1 MPMVSGSCQIPN
13 DKRPCTSNPYHQRPQ
28 SWRVSHL
35 ATGSEGLDELL
46 EGGFEGGS
54 ITLLFGEAGSGKT
67 NICLQIARNVAV
79 TGKKVVYIDTEGVS
93 LERLK
98 QIAGESYEEV
108 MKNVLFFEPHSFD
121 DQEKYV
127 DKACKLAESSLDV
140 GVIILDSATIHYRLT
155 RNDEEKGI
163 RKSLSPQL
171 AKLLAVA
178 RGKDLP
184 VVLTSQVY
192 TDIEKGTFE
201 PLGGHV
207 LLHNAKAI
215 IRLDKVG
222 AVGTRRAVIIKHR
235 HLEEGRRAEFK
246 LTQTGVV

>member
-1 MPMVSGSCQIPN
+1 MA
-13 DKRPCTSNPYHQRPQ
+13 
-28 SWRVSHL
+28 HL
-35 ATGSEGLDELL
+35 PIGAASLDDLLGGGLETGA
-46 EGGFEGGS
+46 

-67 NICLQIARNVAV
+67 NICLQVARNVAL
-79 TGKKVVYIDTEGVS
+79 TDKKVVYIDTEGVS
-93 LERLK
+93 LERLQ
-98 QIAGESYEEV
+98 QIAGEVYEEV

-121 DQEKYV
+121 EQEKFV
-127 DKACKLAESSLDV
+127 DKAVRLAESSLEV

-155 RNDEEKGI
+155 RNDEERGI

-178 RGKDLP
+178 RTKDIP
-184 VVLTSQVY
+184 VLLTSQVY

-215 IRLDKVG
+215 IRLDKVST
-222 AVGTRRAVIIKHR
+222 GTRRAVIIKHR

-246 LTQTGVV
+246 LVMAGVA

>member
-1 MPMVSGSCQIPN
+1 VA
-13 DKRPCTSNPYHQRPQ
+13 
-28 SWRVSHL
+28 HL
-35 ATGSEGLDELL
+35 STGSKALDDLL
-46 EGGFEGGS
+46 EGGFEGGA

-67 NICLQIARNVAV
+67 NICLQIASMVAAA
-79 TGKKVVYIDTEGVS
+79 GKKVVYIDTEGVS

-98 QIAGESYEEV
+98 QIAGEGYEEAIT
-108 MKNVLFFEPHSFD
+108 NILFFEPHNFD
-121 DQEKYV
+121 DQEKFV
-127 DKACKLAESSLDV
+127 DKAVKLAESSLEV

-155 RNDEEKGI
+155 RNDEERGV

-171 AKLLAVA
+171 AKLLSAA
-178 RGKDLP
+178 RSKDVP
-184 VVLTSQVY
+184 IVLTSQVY

-222 AVGTRRAVIIKHR
+222 TNTRRAVIIKHR
-235 HLEEGRRAEFK
+235 HLEEGRRTDFRITK
-246 LTQTGVV
+246 DGVA

>member
-1 MPMVSGSCQIPN
+1 M
-13 DKRPCTSNPYHQRPQ
+13 
-28 SWRVSHL
+28 SHL
-35 ATGSEGLDELL
+35 PIGAASLDDLL
-46 EGGFEGGS
+46 AGGFEGGA

-67 NICLQIARNVAV
+67 NICLQVARNIALA
-79 TGKKVVYIDTEGVS
+79 GKKVVYIDTEGVS

-98 QIAGESYEEV
+98 QIAGEAYDYV

-121 DQEKYV
+121 EQEKFV
-127 DKACKLAESSLDV
+127 DKAVRLAESSLEV

-155 RNDEEKGI
+155 RNDEERGI

-178 RGKDLP
+178 RNKDIP
-184 VVLTSQVY
+184 VILTSQVY
-192 TDIEKGTFE
+192 TDLEKGTFE

-215 IRLDKVG
+215 IRLEKVST
-222 AVGTRRAVIIKHR
+222 GTRRAVIIKHR

-246 LTQTGVV
+246 LVKNGVA

>member
-1 MPMVSGSCQIPN
+1 
-13 DKRPCTSNPYHQRPQ
+13 
-28 SWRVSHL
+28 
-35 ATGSEGLDELL
+35 LDDLL
-46 EGGFEGGS
+46 EGGLEGGA
-54 ITLLFGEAGSGKT
+54 ITLIFGEAGTGKT
-67 NICLQIARNVAV
+67 NICLQVARNVAMS
-79 TGKKVVYIDTEGVS
+79 GKKVVFIDTEGVS

-98 QIAGESYEEV
+98 QISGDVYEEV

-121 DQEKYV
+121 EQEKFV
-127 DKACKLAESSLDV
+127 DKAVKLAESSLEV

-155 RNDEEKGI
+155 RNDEERGV

-178 RGKDLP
+178 RGKDIP
-184 VVLTSQVY
+184 VLLTSQVY

-215 IRLDKVG
+215 IRVDKVSTG
-222 AVGTRRAVIIKHR
+222 VRRAVIIKHR
-235 HLEEGRRAEFK
+235 HLEEGRRADFK
-246 LTQTGVV
+246 LTNTGVV